1 MSTSLG
7 RYGTLTL
14 AALALAACAKSDNT
28 RTDTAAGSVAS
39 TDSTGASA
47 GANNRNNGNSWT
59 EPQILGFTSVA
70 NTSEIQEGKLG
81 AQKATN
87 AQVKAFARQL
97 QADHQKMLDEGSQYA
112 SKNNVVPDTARDDV
126 RDALKDASD
135 EYKDLTDKKAGKD
148 WDKEFVEKQVDGHQK
163 TLDKLQQ
170 LEQSTT
176 DTALKAMLTKAA
188 GKVQEHLTKA
198 QDLKKQLD

>member
-14 AALALAACAKSDNT
+14 AALTLAACARSDNT

-39 TDSTGASA
+39 TDSTGMSA
-47 GANNRNNGNSWT
+47 GANRNNGNSWT

-70 NTSEIQEGKLG
+70 NTAEVQEGKLG

-97 QADHQKMLDEGSQYA
+97 QTDHQKMLDEGSQYA

-135 EYKDLTDKKAGKD
+135 EYKDLSDKKAGKD
-148 WDKEFVEKQVDGHQK
+148 WDKEFIDKQVDGHQK

-198 QDLKKQLD
+198 QDLKKTLD

>member
-1 MSTSLG
+1 MSITLG

-14 AALALAACAKSDNT
+14 AAAALTVAACTKSDNT

-39 TDSTGASA
+39 TDSSGMGTSAS
-47 GANNRNNGNSWT
+47 GNAWT
-59 EPQILGFTSVA
+59 EPQIIGFTSVA
-70 NTSEIQEGKLG
+70 NTSEIQEGKLA

-87 AQVKAFARQL
+87 AQVKAFGRQL
-97 QADHQKMLDEGSQYA
+97 QTDHQKMLDEGTQFA

-135 EYKDLTDKKAGKD
+135 EYKDLSDKKAGKD
-148 WDKEFVEKQVDGHQK
+148 WDKDFIDKQVEGHQK

-176 DTALKAMLTKAA
+176 DSTLKAMLTKAA

-198 QDLKKQLD
+198 QDLKKTLD